1 MRKLL
6 FLFPLLSTLAQ
17 AEWKKHV
24 VTEAKGMINSAVA
37 ADWNA
42 DGKIDV
48 IASLDGK
55 VVLFTG
61 PDWKAHTLHDF
72 RPGLSRNKPRSACI
86 HSCLMDV
93 DGDGDQDF
101 IGSNNTVFWLEC
113 PDNPLAGPWKYRTVD
128 DEILGTHCLITGDV
142 NRDGKPDLIANSGR
156 AAKQTSIPNSLTWL
170 EVPQNPRTAKSW
182 IRHVFAK
189 GDAPGGSH
197 YTGFGDVNDDGLPD
211 ISCAAK
217 GGDRFPGGQWF
228 AWWEQSK
235 DGKLPWKK
243 HLLADKQPGAT
254 NILPADLDGDKHIDY
269 FATRGHGQGV
279 LWFKGPDFKLIEID
293 PKILV
298 PHSLDLAD
306 LDNDG
311 DIDAVT
317 CSKDPVDVAA
327 WYENNGK
334 GQFTKRIIGRKQGS
348 YDTRAIDMDADGDL
362 DVLIAGHTS
371 NNVVW
376 YENPLGKETASAD
389 WPQAAGPDGNF
400 IVQGEAPTDFSGAT
414 GKNVKWRAYL
424 PNTGQSAAIVS
435 DERIFVTSHEP
446 VTQDTETGAAILGMC
461 FDAKTG
467 KELWRRTIPGT
478 RETDL
483 SSLFNDN
490 TAYSPVAD
498 GKRVV
503 FTNVGGAI
511 KCFDY
516 DGNEQWSHTWTPF
529 GRHHARAHEPILHDG
544 KVILLHAP
552 TYDLPVTATTKAG
565 SKSLGRAKQ
574 YWTHLRAYSL
584 ATGKLAWQAEPG
596 TSVHALSMLGKL
608 PDGRAAILT
617 GRGGGHK
624 PPEEPYGLSLID
636 AATGKAIWDA
646 AIEKFPCHQNTTFKK
661 DAAYYFANGQHGALD
676 LATGKLRGTHSLVEG
691 VTITRWQNGEYV
703 TLENQTLPRGPKAK
717 KSFTYFT
724 NLIVGDYH
732 YFRAFSG
739 FLIGRVQLPTG
750 KVEYL
755 QVPAQIVR
763 KKGQPDEVLWDKS
776 LPNDMKNA
784 NGFRATQD
792 KRNAGSGWGHVTA
805 APPIVVGKYIYWPT
819 MAGVVYVVDWT
830 APRLNEKA
838 LISASDLGPA
848 GETWSLSSLTFAGGR
863 LYARTLKELICF
875 GK

>member
-170 EVPQNPRTAKSW
+170 EVPKNPRTAKNW

-197 YTGFGDVNDDGLPD
+197 YTGFGDVNGDGFPD

-334 GQFTKRIIGRKQGS
+334 GQFTKGIIGRKQGS

-376 YENPLGKETASAD
+376 FENPLCKEKISHTSGGFLD
-389 WPQAAGPDGNF
+389 NWFFKIPKVDLHAGQN
-400 IVQGEAPTDFSGAT
+400 
-414 GKNVKWRAYL
+414 
-424 PNTGQSAAIVS
+424 
-435 DERIFVTSHEP
+435 IF
-446 VTQDTETGAAILGMC
+446 
-461 FDAKTG
+461 
-467 KELWRRTIPGT
+467 GT
-478 RETDL
+478 RCIQGDHSFVNCRNTVRWSRRSHL
-483 SSLFNDN
+483 QFYPVIKGVNLFM
-490 TAYSPVAD
+490 T
-498 GKRVV
+498 
-503 FTNVGGAI
+503 
-511 KCFDY
+511 
-516 DGNEQWSHTWTPF
+516 
-529 GRHHARAHEPILHDG
+529 
-544 KVILLHAP
+544 
-552 TYDLPVTATTKAG
+552 
-565 SKSLGRAKQ
+565 
-574 YWTHLRAYSL
+574 
-584 ATGKLAWQAEPG
+584 
-596 TSVHALSMLGKL
+596 
-608 PDGRAAILT
+608 
-617 GRGGGHK
+617 
-624 PPEEPYGLSLID
+624 
-636 AATGKAIWDA
+636 
-646 AIEKFPCHQNTTFKK
+646 QN
-661 DAAYYFANGQHGALD
+661 
-676 LATGKLRGTHSLVEG
+676 
-691 VTITRWQNGEYV
+691 
-703 TLENQTLPRGPKAK
+703 
-717 KSFTYFT
+717 
-724 NLIVGDYH
+724 
-732 YFRAFSG
+732 
-739 FLIGRVQLPTG
+739 
-750 KVEYL
+750 
-755 QVPAQIVR
+755 
-763 KKGQPDEVLWDKS
+763 
-776 LPNDMKNA
+776 
-784 NGFRATQD
+784 
-792 KRNAGSGWGHVTA
+792 
-805 APPIVVGKYIYWPT
+805 
-819 MAGVVYVVDWT
+819 
-830 APRLNEKA
+830 
-838 LISASDLGPA
+838 
-848 GETWSLSSLTFAGGR
+848 
-863 LYARTLKELICF
+863 
-875 GK
+875 

>member
-113 PDNPLAGPWKYRTVD
+113 PDNPLDGPWKYRTVD

-170 EVPQNPRTAKSW
+170 EVPKNPRTAKNW

-197 YTGFGDVNDDGLPD
+197 YTGFGDVNGDGFPD

-279 LWFKGPDFKLIEID
+279 LWFKGPVFKLIEID

-311 DIDAVT
+311 DTDAVT
-317 CSKDPVDVAA
+317 CCKDPVDVAA

-376 YENPLGKETASAD
+376 FENPLCKEKISHTSGGFLD
-389 WPQAAGPDGNF
+389 NWFFKIPKVDLHAGQNIFGTRC
-400 IVQGEAPTDFSGAT
+400 VQGDHSFV
-414 GKNVKWRAYL
+414 NCR
-424 PNTGQSAAIVS
+424 NTVRWS
-435 DERIFVTSHEP
+435 RRSHLQFYP
-446 VTQDTETGAAILGMC
+446 VIKGVNLFMTQ
-461 FDAKTG
+461 
-467 KELWRRTIPGT
+467 
-478 RETDL
+478 
-483 SSLFNDN
+483 N
-490 TAYSPVAD
+490 
-498 GKRVV
+498 
-503 FTNVGGAI
+503 
-511 KCFDY
+511 
-516 DGNEQWSHTWTPF
+516 
-529 GRHHARAHEPILHDG
+529 
-544 KVILLHAP
+544 
-552 TYDLPVTATTKAG
+552 
-565 SKSLGRAKQ
+565 
-574 YWTHLRAYSL
+574 
-584 ATGKLAWQAEPG
+584 
-596 TSVHALSMLGKL
+596 
-608 PDGRAAILT
+608 
-617 GRGGGHK
+617 
-624 PPEEPYGLSLID
+624 
-636 AATGKAIWDA
+636 
-646 AIEKFPCHQNTTFKK
+646 
-661 DAAYYFANGQHGALD
+661 
-676 LATGKLRGTHSLVEG
+676 
-691 VTITRWQNGEYV
+691 
-703 TLENQTLPRGPKAK
+703 
-717 KSFTYFT
+717 
-724 NLIVGDYH
+724 
-732 YFRAFSG
+732 
-739 FLIGRVQLPTG
+739 
-750 KVEYL
+750 
-755 QVPAQIVR
+755 
-763 KKGQPDEVLWDKS
+763 
-776 LPNDMKNA
+776 
-784 NGFRATQD
+784 
-792 KRNAGSGWGHVTA
+792 
-805 APPIVVGKYIYWPT
+805 
-819 MAGVVYVVDWT
+819 
-830 APRLNEKA
+830 
-838 LISASDLGPA
+838 
-848 GETWSLSSLTFAGGR
+848 
-863 LYARTLKELICF
+863 
-875 GK
+875 